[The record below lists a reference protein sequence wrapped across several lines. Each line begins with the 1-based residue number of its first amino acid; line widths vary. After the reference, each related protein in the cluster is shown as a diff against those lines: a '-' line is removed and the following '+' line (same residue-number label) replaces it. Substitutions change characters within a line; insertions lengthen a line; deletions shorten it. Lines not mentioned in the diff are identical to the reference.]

1 MVMYQATYCIAV
13 NREEIMLKPNT
24 NHQVR
29 NVWEKTDET
38 LLWQQFREGQQ
49 AAFQNLVQHFYRD
62 LHFYGGRF
70 TRDPDLLK
78 DCLQDLFLDLW
89 TYRHK
94 IVQMPYIRPYLYKSL
109 RRKIHREVLR
119 HSAMVREENISFDDL
134 NSEEFTAEQA
144 IIRTELS
151 EYQTARLNALLAQ
164 LSDRQ
169 REAIHLKF
177 YAELSNDEI
186 ADVLAVNKQ
195 SVANLLHR
203 GLSRLRESWPS
214 LLSLMSCPLSELLL
228 K

>member
-1 MVMYQATYCIAV
+1 
-13 NREEIMLKPNT
+13 MLKPDLSHSAQRT
-24 NHQVR
+24 
-29 NVWEKTDET
+29 WERTDET
-38 LLWQQFREGQQ
+38 LLWQQFREGQE
-49 AAFQNLVQHFYRD
+49 AAFQGLVQHFYRE

-70 TRDPDLLK
+70 TRDSDLLK

-94 IVQMPYIRPYLYKSL
+94 IVQTPYIRPYLYKSL
-109 RRKIHREVLR
+109 RRKIHREVMR
-119 HSAMVREENISFDDL
+119 HSAVVNEDYIPFDDV
-134 NSEEFTAEQA
+134 SSDEITAEQA
-144 IIRTELS
+144 LIHTELS

-177 YAELSNDEI
+177 YAELSNEEI
-186 ADVLAVNKQ
+186 ADILVVNKQ

-203 GLSRLRESWPS
+203 GLTRLRESWPS
-214 LLSLMSCPLSELLL
+214 LLSLLAGWLLHESFT

>member
-1 MVMYQATYCIAV
+1 
-13 NREEIMLKPNT
+13 MLKLNIGQQAQNT
-24 NHQVR
+24 
-29 NVWEKTDET
+29 WEKTDET

-49 AAFQNLVQHFYRD
+49 EAFQGLVQHFYRE

-70 TRDPDLLK
+70 TRDSDLLK

-94 IVQMPYIRPYLYKSL
+94 IVQTPYIRPYLYKSL
-109 RRKIHREVLR
+109 RRKIHREVMR
-119 HSAMVREENISFDDL
+119 HSAVVSEDSVPFDDVS
-134 NSEEFTAEQA
+134 SEEITAEQA
-144 IIRTELS
+144 LIRTELS
-151 EYQTARLNALLAQ
+151 EYQTARLHALLAT

-186 ADVLAVNKQ
+186 ADILAVNKQ

-214 LLSLMSCPLSELLL
+214 LLSLFGWLVNESFP

>member
-1 MVMYQATYCIAV
+1 
-13 NREEIMLKPNT
+13 MLKPDLS
-24 NHQVR
+24 HYPQSS
-29 NVWEKTDET
+29 WERTDET
-38 LLWQQFREGQQ
+38 LLWQQFREGQED
-49 AAFQNLVQHFYRD
+49 AFQRLVQYFYRE

-70 TRDPDLLK
+70 TRDSDLLK

-89 TYRHK
+89 TYRQK
-94 IVQMPYIRPYLYKSL
+94 IVQTPYIRPYLYKSL
-109 RRKIHREVLR
+109 RRKIHRETLR
-119 HSAMVREENISFDDL
+119 TSAIVSEDTLPFDDVS
-134 NSEEFTAEQA
+134 SEEITAEQA
-144 IIRTELS
+144 LIHTELS
-151 EYQTARLNALLAQ
+151 EYQTARLNTLLAQ

-186 ADVLAVNKQ
+186 ADILAVNKQ

-214 LLSLMSCPLSELLL
+214 LLSLLASWLFYESLS

>member
-1 MVMYQATYCIAV
+1 
-13 NREEIMLKPNT
+13 MLKLNIGQQAQNT
-24 NHQVR
+24 
-29 NVWEKTDET
+29 WEKTDET

-49 AAFQNLVQHFYRD
+49 DAFQGLVQHFYRE

-70 TRDPDLLK
+70 TRDSDLLK

-89 TYRHK
+89 IYRHK
-94 IVQMPYIRPYLYKSL
+94 IVQTPYIRPYLYKSL
-109 RRKIHREVLR
+109 RRKIYREVMR
-119 HSAMVREENISFDDL
+119 HSAVVSDDNVPFDDVC
-134 NSEEFTAEQA
+134 SEEITAEQA
-144 IIRTELS
+144 LIRTELS
-151 EYQTARLNALLAQ
+151 EYQTARLNALLAT

-186 ADVLAVNKQ
+186 ADILAVNKQ

-203 GLSRLRESWPS
+203 GLTRLRESWPS
-214 LLSLMSCPLSELLL
+214 LLALVGSWLLNEWFP

>member
-1 MVMYQATYCIAV
+1 
-13 NREEIMLKPNT
+13 MLKSDISRQPQT
-24 NHQVR
+24 A
-29 NVWEKTDET
+29 WEKSDET

-49 AAFQNLVQHFYRD
+49 EAFQGLVQHFYRE

-70 TRDPDLLK
+70 TRDADLLK

-94 IVQMPYIRPYLYKSL
+94 IVQTPYIRPYLYKSL
-109 RRKIHREVLR
+109 RRKIYREVMR
-119 HSAMVREENISFDDL
+119 HSSMVSEGSITFDDVS
-134 NSEEFTAEQA
+134 SEEITAEQA
-144 IIRTELS
+144 LIRTELS
-151 EYQTARLNALLAQ
+151 DYRTARLNALLAQ

-186 ADVLAVNKQ
+186 ADILAVNKQ

-214 LLSLMSCPLSELLL
+214 LLSLVGYWLLVAERIADELLAVR
-228 K
+228 

>member
-1 MVMYQATYCIAV
+1 
-13 NREEIMLKPNT
+13 MLKSDIS
-24 NHQVR
+24 HQSQST
-29 NVWEKTDET
+29 WEKTDET

-49 AAFQNLVQHFYRD
+49 DAFQGLVQHFYRE

-70 TRDPDLLK
+70 TRDSDLLK

-89 TYRHK
+89 IYRHK
-94 IVQMPYIRPYLYKSL
+94 IVQTPYVRPYLYKSL
-109 RRKIHREVLR
+109 RRKIHREVMR
-119 HSAMVREENISFDDL
+119 HSATMSEENVTFDDVS
-134 NSEEFTAEQA
+134 SEEITAEQA
-144 IIRTELS
+144 MIRTELS
-151 EYQTARLNALLAQ
+151 DYQTVRLNALLAQ

-203 GLSRLRESWPS
+203 GLTRLRESWPS
-214 LLSLMSCPLSELLL
+214 LLSLIGSWLLNESFT

>member
-1 MVMYQATYCIAV
+1 
-13 NREEIMLKPNT
+13 MLKLNISQQAQNT
-24 NHQVR
+24 
-29 NVWEKTDET
+29 WEKTDET
-38 LLWQQFREGQQ
+38 LLWQQFREGRQD
-49 AAFQNLVQHFYRD
+49 AFQGLVQHFYRE

-70 TRDPDLLK
+70 TRDSDLLK

-94 IVQMPYIRPYLYKSL
+94 IVQTSYIRPYLYKSL
-109 RRKIHREVLR
+109 RRKIYREVMR
-119 HSAMVREENISFDDL
+119 HSTIVSDDSVPFDDVC
-134 NSEEFTAEQA
+134 SEEITAEQA
-144 IIRTELS
+144 LIRTELS
-151 EYQTARLNALLAQ
+151 EYQTARLNALLAT

-203 GLSRLRESWPS
+203 GLTRLRESWPS
-214 LLSLMSCPLSELLL
+214 LLALVGSWLLNAWFP

>member
-1 MVMYQATYCIAV
+1 
-13 NREEIMLKPNT
+13 MLKSDLSQQAPNA
-24 NHQVR
+24 
-29 NVWEKTDET
+29 WKKTDET
-38 LLWQQFREGQQ
+38 LLWQQFREGQADAYQ
-49 AAFQNLVQHFYRD
+49 AMVQHFYRE

-70 TRDPDLLK
+70 TRDSDLLK

-94 IVQMPYIRPYLYKSL
+94 IIQTNYIRPYLYKSL
-109 RRKIHREVLR
+109 RRKIYRELMR
-119 HSAMVREENISFDDL
+119 HSAVVSEESVMFDDVS
-134 NSEEFTAEQA
+134 SEEITAEQA
-144 IIRTELS
+144 LIRTELS

-186 ADVLAVNKQ
+186 ADILAVNKQ

-214 LLSLMSCPLSELLL
+214 LLSLLTGWLLSESFS

>member
-1 MVMYQATYCIAV
+1 
-13 NREEIMLKPNT
+13 MLKTDIKGQP
-24 NHQVR
+24 QSA
-29 NVWEKTDET
+29 WEKTDEA

-49 AAFQNLVQHFYRD
+49 EAFQGLVNHFYRD

-70 TRDPDLLK
+70 TRDSDLLK

-94 IVQMPYIRPYLYKSL
+94 IIQTAYIRPYLYKSL
-109 RRKIHREVLR
+109 RRKIYREISR
-119 HSAMVREENISFDDL
+119 HSSVIGEEDIPFDDVC
-134 NSEEFTAEQA
+134 SEEVTAEQA

-151 EYQTARLNALLAQ
+151 DYQTARLNALLAQ

-186 ADVLAVNKQ
+186 ADILVVNKQ

-214 LLSLMSCPLSELLL
+214 LLSILAGWLLSEL
-228 K
+228 

>member
-1 MVMYQATYCIAV
+1 
-13 NREEIMLKPNT
+13 MLKSDT
-24 NHQVR
+24 GHQAER
-29 NVWEKTDET
+29 SWEKTDET

-49 AAFQNLVQHFYRD
+49 DAFQSLVQHFYRE

-70 TRDPDLLK
+70 TRDSDLLK

-94 IVQMPYIRPYLYKSL
+94 IVQTAYIRPYLYKSL

-119 HSAMVREENISFDDL
+119 STSIVGEESIPFDDVS
-134 NSEEFTAEQA
+134 SEEITAEQA
-144 IIRTELS
+144 LIRTELS
-151 EYQTARLNALLAQ
+151 EYQTARLNNLLAQ

-177 YAELSNDEI
+177 YGELSNDEI

-214 LLSLMSCPLSELLL
+214 LLSLVGSWLLNESFP

>member
-1 MVMYQATYCIAV
+1 
-13 NREEIMLKPNT
+13 MLKPNIS
-24 NHQVR
+24 HQPQAS
-29 NVWEKTDET
+29 WEKTDET

-49 AAFQNLVQHFYRD
+49 EAFQGLVEHFYRE

-70 TRDPDLLK
+70 TRDSDQLK

-94 IVQMPYIRPYLYKSL
+94 IVQTPYIRPYLYKSL
-109 RRKIHREVLR
+109 RRKIHREVMR
-119 HSAMVREENISFDDL
+119 HSAAIGDDSVPFDEIS
-134 NSEEFTAEQA
+134 SEEITTEQA
-144 IIRTELS
+144 LIRTELS
-151 EYQTARLNALLAQ
+151 DYQTARLNALLAQ

-214 LLSLMSCPLSELLL
+214 LLSLIGGWLLHESL
-228 K
+228 TKLFCGWY

>member
-1 MVMYQATYCIAV
+1 
-13 NREEIMLKPNT
+13 MLKLNIDQPAPNT
-24 NHQVR
+24 
-29 NVWEKTDET
+29 WEKTDET
-38 LLWQQFREGQQ
+38 LIWQQFREGHQE
-49 AAFQNLVQHFYRD
+49 AFQKLVQHFYRE

-70 TRDPDLLK
+70 TRDSDLLK
-78 DCLQDLFLDLW
+78 DCLQDLFLDMW

-94 IVQMPYIRPYLYKSL
+94 IVQTPYIRPYLYKSL
-109 RRKIHREVLR
+109 RRKIHREVMR
-119 HSAMVREENISFDDL
+119 HSALISEDGVPFDDVS
-134 NSEEFTAEQA
+134 SEEITAEQA
-144 IIRTELS
+144 LIRTELS
-151 EYQTARLNALLAQ
+151 EYQTARLNTLLAT

-214 LLSLMSCPLSELLL
+214 LLSLFGWWLNESIS

>member
-1 MVMYQATYCIAV
+1 
-13 NREEIMLKPNT
+13 MLKLNIDQQAQNT
-24 NHQVR
+24 
-29 NVWEKTDET
+29 WEKTDET

-49 AAFQNLVQHFYRD
+49 EAFQALVQHFYRE

-70 TRDPDLLK
+70 TRDSDLLK

-94 IVQMPYIRPYLYKSL
+94 IVQTPYIRPYLYKSL
-109 RRKIHREVLR
+109 RRKIHREVMR
-119 HSAMVREENISFDDL
+119 HSVIVSDDSVPFDDVS
-134 NSEEFTAEQA
+134 SEEITAEQA
-144 IIRTELS
+144 LIRTELS
-151 EYQTARLNALLAQ
+151 EYQTARLNALLAT

-214 LLSLMSCPLSELLL
+214 LLSLFGWLLNESFP